1 MSINEEDILNL
12 EKYTFSKYKK
22 NNANNMEKFSQFNS
36 YKNKFLLN
44 YQPSSNI
51 NNKTYSNKLEL
62 MNNTNEPFK
71 NKDINYNK
79 INIEPHQKSPMKN
92 NNINVKNNSNLMAQY
107 RNKANQIRNYNHL
120 NNTNIN
126 NIDMVYNNLYNKKIS
141 VSKDK
146 NVQKRKFKTP
156 DKYLNY
162 NNFNY
167 LTPNESFYKNS
178 FYNESKNNS
187 KQNLEIINRINYNDN
202 IRRKVNNR
210 RIRKALTPDNTNARN
225 SRNFKN
231 IKNNAF
237 IPINNDNNNINLKP
251 VNFGKYNNKII
262 NNNNYNNL
270 ITQKLDNLNKANY
283 MLSLGN
289 SAYNQWGINSNID
302 INMNKNKYNYTTSIK
317 NKTNYNQK
325 SNINNI
331 QRIHSNK
338 SNSNVNTNNLNKT
351 SGYLKYNELCFNNR
365 LPRRGMI
372 NSVCCN
378 KTPSPIRK
386 NNDHL
391 KNSFYNSKSKKP
403 LKYTRSTSGDNI
415 KQNFNKLKSNFKFKK
430 IELNYSPDGSFI
442 NNSHNKIDRSNKNLN
457 SSCYGQYKN
466 SISKHSIYSNN
477 IYNSY
482 GYNNSFLNDNKNS
495 TSGLTDKNYN
505 KTQPEFS
512 KSLYNIG
519 NINDINKIMDKSNEK
534 NSSNISNELPY
545 KYNNNNNNEF
555 QSYNYKS
562 YIESYS
568 NESIKDN
575 LNIKKI
581 NDINNKNSKM
591 NFYNNINLN
600 KGSLHNANNTNMYY
614 FTKSST
620 NNNTF
625 EENTNN
631 SNISYKSV
639 YKNNKMD
646 SIEEVHINFVN
657 ILQNTKNMMTSQENV
672 IKDKIIYNNINST
685 VVIVEE
691 RDIE

>member
-22 NNANNMEKFSQFNS
+22 NNTNNMEKFSQFNS
-36 YKNKFLLN
+36 FKNKFLLN
-44 YQPSSNI
+44 YQPSNNI

-62 MNNTNEPFK
+62 MNNISEPFK

-79 INIEPHQKSPMKN
+79 INIESHQKSPLKN

-126 NIDMVYNNLYNKKIS
+126 NLDTVYNNLYNKKIS
-141 VSKDK
+141 VSKDNK

-167 LTPNESFYKNS
+167 LTPNDSYNKNS
-178 FYNESKNNS
+178 FYNS
-187 KQNLEIINRINYNDN
+187 KQNLEMINRINYNDN

-231 IKNNAF
+231 IRNNAF
-237 IPINNDNNNINLKP
+237 IPINNDNNNNVNLKP
-251 VNFGKYNNKII
+251 VNFGKYNNKMI
-262 NNNNYNNL
+262 NNNYNNI
-270 ITQKLDNLNKANY
+270 ITQKLDNLNKGNY
-283 MLSLGN
+283 ILSLGN
-289 SAYNQWGINSNID
+289 SGYNQWGINSNID
-302 INMNKNKYNYTTSIK
+302 INMNKSKYNYTTSIK
-317 NKTNYNQK
+317 NKTNYNKK

-331 QRIHSNK
+331 QRIHNK
-338 SNSNVNTNNLNKT
+338 SNTNSNMNNLNKT

-365 LPRRGMI
+365 LPRGMI

-386 NNDHL
+386 NNDPL

-415 KQNFNKLKSNFKFKK
+415 KQNYNKLKNNFKFKK

-442 NNSHNKIDRSNKNLN
+442 NNSHKQMERTNKNLAN
-457 SSCYGQYKN
+457 SCYGQYKN
-466 SISKHSIYSNN
+466 SVNKHSIYSNN
-477 IYNSY
+477 IYNSC
-482 GYNNSFLNDNKNS
+482 GYNNSFLNDNKSN
-495 TSGLTDKNYN
+495 TSGLNDKNYN

-519 NINDINKIMDKSNEK
+519 NINDINKIMDKSGEK
-534 NSSNISNELPY
+534 NSSNISNISHELPY
-545 KYNNNNNNEF
+545 KYNNNNNSNNDY

-568 NESIKDN
+568 NESIRDN
-575 LNIKKI
+575 LNNKKI
-581 NDINNKNSKM
+581 NEINNKSSTM

-600 KGSLHNANNTNMYY
+600 KGSLHNANSTNMYY

-646 SIEEVHINFVN
+646 SIEEVHINFVS

-672 IKDKIIYNNINST
+672 VKDKIIYNNINST
-685 VVIVEE
+685 VVILEE